1 MPARRAPS
9 APVRAI
15 TALALAGV
23 LSACALTAPGP
34 APRPAPS
41 GAPRAEPPS
50 AASLALAGY
59 YRDLQAGLL
68 DRGLLRTDPGIPD
81 APFNARMLTETFVR
95 VALYDE
101 FQRGP
106 GGYVARETP
115 SILRRWE
122 GPVRLSLRFGASVPE
137 SRRATERA
145 RVASLLARLSRV
157 TGHPIRLQ
165 DSGANFFLY
174 IVNED
179 ERRALGP
186 EIAAAMPGFGA
197 AEINAFTRMPPATYC
212 QVSAMSRADSGV
224 YTRALAVTR
233 AEHPDLLHLSCLHE
247 EIVQGLGLPNDW
259 ARARPSVFNDD
270 QEFALLTPL
279 DEAMLRLLYDPA
291 LRPGMTEAEAR
302 PIVESLAKALMG
314 GES

>member
-1 MPARRAPS
+1 MAARRALS

-15 TALALAGV
+15 AALALAGAV
-23 LSACALTAPGP
+23 AACTVPATGT
-34 APRPAPS
+34 APRPAPA
-41 GAPRAEPPS
+41 GPDRAQPPS
-50 AASLALAGY
+50 GASLALAAY
-59 YRDLQAGLL
+59 YRDLQAGFL
-68 DRGLLRTDPGIPD
+68 DRGLMRSDPGIPD
-81 APFNARMLTETFVR
+81 APFNARTLAETFIR

-101 FQRGP
+101 FQRGT

-115 SILRRWE
+115 SALRRWE
-122 GPVRLSLRFGASVPE
+122 APVRVALRFGASVSE
-137 SRRATERA
+137 SRRATERV

-165 DSGANFFLY
+165 DAGANFFVY

-186 EIAAAMPGFGA
+186 EIAAAMPGFGPS
-197 AEINAFTRMPPATYC
+197 EINAFTRMPPNTYC
-212 QVSAMSRADSGV
+212 QVSAMSRGGSGV

-247 EIVQGLGLPNDW
+247 EIAQGLGLPNDW
-259 ARARPSVFNDD
+259 PRARPSVFNDD

-302 PIVESLAKALMG
+302 PIVEALAKMLMG

>member
-1 MPARRAPS
+1 MPARPPLSGTARSLA
-9 APVRAI
+9 
-15 TALALAGV
+15 ALALAGA
-23 LSACALTAPGP
+23 LSACTLAAP
-34 APRPAPS
+34 APRSAPPAP
-41 GAPRAEPPS
+41 APQADPPS
-50 AASLALAGY
+50 AASLALAAY

-68 DRGLLRTDPGIPD
+68 ERGLMRTDPGIPD
-81 APFNARMLTETFVR
+81 APFTARMLSEAFIR

-122 GPVRLSLRFGASVPE
+122 SPVRLSLRFGASVPE
-137 SRRATERA
+137 ARRATERA
-145 RVASLLARLSRV
+145 RVASLLARLSRI

-165 DSGANFFLY
+165 DTGANFFLY
-174 IVNED
+174 VVNED

-186 EIAAAMPGFGA
+186 QIAAAMPGFSA
-197 AEINAFTRMPPATYC
+197 TEIAAFTRMPPATYC
-212 QVSAMSRADSGV
+212 QVSAMSRGDSGV
-224 YTRALAVTR
+224 YVRAFAVIR
-233 AEHPDLLHLSCLHE
+233 AEHPDLLYQSCLHE
-247 EIVQGLGLPNDW
+247 ELAQGLGLPNDW
-259 ARARPSVFNDD
+259 PRARPSIFNDD
-270 QEFALLTPL
+270 QEFALLTPM
-279 DEAMLRLLYDPA
+279 DEAMLRILYDPA